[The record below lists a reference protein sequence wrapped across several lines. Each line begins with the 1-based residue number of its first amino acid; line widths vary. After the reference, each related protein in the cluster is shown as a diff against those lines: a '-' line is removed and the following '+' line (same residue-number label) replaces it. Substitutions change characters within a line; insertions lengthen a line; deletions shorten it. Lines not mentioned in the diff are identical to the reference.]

1 MGRALPSTRPLLVG
15 HRANTARWA
24 LRLLSEGA
32 TGLEIDVHVSRGV
45 VVAGHPREAGR
56 PRLVR
61 ERLGSLISSLRL
73 TPPTPLERLLA
84 LLPAGLPV
92 FLDVKQPAPSPEA
105 LAPIAERWRGRLVV
119 VTRLHDTIPALSRL
133 GLEAYASLDH
143 RPYPGELEA
152 LAAAGASGLS
162 VRHTYIDERLSTQAR
177 SLRLRLAAWT
187 VNEPGEARRLLG
199 LVDEVVT
206 DVPAL
211 LRRPLG

>member
-1 MGRALPSTRPLLVG
+1 MG
-15 HRANTARWA
+15 HRANTPRWV

-32 TGLEIDVHVSRGV
+32 QGLEVDVHLSRGV
-45 VVAGHPREAGR
+45 LVAGHPREAGR
-56 PRLVR
+56 PRLAR
-61 ERLGSLISSLRL
+61 ERLGSLISSLRV

-84 LLPAGLPV
+84 LLPPGLPL

-105 LAPIAERWRGRLVV
+105 LARVAGRWAGRLVV

-143 RPYPGELEA
+143 RPSPGELEA
-152 LAAAGASGLS
+152 LAATGASGLS
-162 VRHTYIDERLSTQAR
+162 VRHTYIDEGLSRLAR
-177 SLRLRLAAWT
+177 RLGLRLAAWT
-187 VNEPGEARRLLG
+187 VNEPGEAARLRG

-211 LRRPLG
+211 LRRLLAG